1 MGCMEASMFPVEN
14 QLDGSLGNAL
24 SHTLACQH
32 VTGQTWEA
40 GLLLSTH
47 TQEHTQS
54 QCTNTCRENALV
66 HNAHTEIYIKMAI
79 CIHKLPFLLAI
90 QLLSN
95 SNLK

>member
-14 QLDGSLGNAL
+14 QLDGGLGNAR

-47 TQEHTQS
+47 THKNTHSHNAQTLGEKMPMYAMHTQ
-54 QCTNTCRENALV
+54 
-66 HNAHTEIYIKMAI
+66 IYIKIII
-79 CIHKLPFLLAI
+79 CIHKLPFLI